1 MEKYTLKKSAEIG
14 PCMDVRGANGRIY
27 AIQNKAG
34 GRLCV
39 LTTDLIPLAYYD
51 GIGNARQIEI
61 KNNIA
66 VISARESGM
75 WIFDISKV
83 EPRLLCHYQTIEF
96 ATGITLYKNFV
107 FVSCRQYGVEIV
119 DINDPENPRY
129 IGVIRTG
136 EVQSACVWNDI
147 LFCGVWGSMEVF
159 AVDVSNISD
168 PKIIAKYPLSG
179 KGDGVVVRDGIL
191 YASTGQNARGIQ
203 RAFDPND
210 PLYGMGNGIEV
221 FDVHDPK
228 NPKRILWDFFGK
240 GYAELCDMWKPTLC
254 DNILVCS
261 NSLLGVFIYDVNKTE
276 KLYHLTLPNV
286 GGKPDCATSATV
298 YDGKLYVSSF
308 IGDLYLFDGMVFPNA
323 YRYDVDE
330 IDIPP
335 APEFYFNCE
344 SGVSAETF
352 YKSEFPIVA
361 ASEIKKSSMMA
372 LACVSGG
379 LQIIDTK
386 EKKPLAVYND
396 GGECHD
402 VRVRMPYVYVA
413 FGANGVHIL
422 HFDGENLKKISEI
435 KLERATHQIEI
446 SERGHF
452 ICATCGGSKIEM
464 IDATDKSSPK
474 SIYSFST
481 DAGLLYGENF
491 VKHSYKNKGISL
503 FWHRAGLIDSDPEGG
518 DREFHQKNYDLKNG
532 ILGYCPGNGCDIAD
546 ENKILYTLGGG
557 YVILPED
564 NSNCFVDELPV
575 FKTGR
580 SGPNSG
586 ALSVVDNALVL
597 NERAF
602 GVINANDISDVEHPI
617 SLGRIFTSSTPSRAL
632 NTSFG
637 ILVPCRYAGLVR
649 INYKKTL

>member
-1 MEKYTLKKSAEIG
+1 METAILSKKANIG

-39 LTTDLIPLAYYD
+39 LTTDLVPLAYYD

-83 EPRLLCHYQTIEF
+83 EPKLLCHYQTIEF

-159 AVDVSNISD
+159 AVDISNISD

-191 YASTGQNARGIQ
+191 YAATGQNKRGIN

-210 PLYGMGNGIEV
+210 PLYGMGNGIEI

-254 DNILVCS
+254 EDILVCN
-261 NSLLGVFIYDVNKTE
+261 NSLLGVYIYDLKTME
-276 KLYHLTLPNV
+276 KLYHLTLPSVN
-286 GGKPDCATSATV
+286 GREDCATGVSA
-298 YDGKLYVSSF
+298 YGGKLYVSSF
-308 IGDLYLFDGMVFPNA
+308 IGDLYSFDKIALPEA
-323 YRYDVDE
+323 YRYDVDSVT
-330 IDIPP
+330 DV
-335 APEFYFNCE
+335 PEASFYFNCE
-344 SGVSAETF
+344 ENLSAETL
-352 YKSEFPIVA
+352 YKCEFPTV
-361 ASEIKKSSMMA
+361 SVCEIKKDGLLA
-372 LACVSGG
+372 LACVNGG
-379 LQIIDTK
+379 IRIVDPATSRLVASY
-386 EKKPLAVYND
+386 EH
-396 GGECHD
+396 GECHD
-402 VRVRMPYVYVA
+402 VRVNGRYIYGA
-413 FGANGVHIL
+413 FGAQGVKIFS
-422 HFDGENLKKISEI
+422 FDGESLEMISACKLDKACHQIDISE
-435 KLERATHQIEI
+435 
-446 SERGHF
+446 SGSF
-452 ICATCGGSKIEM
+452 VCATSGGSKVVM
-464 IDATDKSSPK
+464 IDATDKESPK
-474 SIYSFST
+474 VIYSFAT
-481 DAGLLYGENF
+481 DAGLLYGANF
-491 VKHSYKNKGISL
+491 VRHTYKNRGISL
-503 FWHRAGLIDSDPEGG
+503 FWHRAGLIYSDPENG
-518 DREFHQKNYDLKNG
+518 DREFHQKNYSLNNG
-532 ILGYCPGNGCDIAD
+532 ILGFCPGNGCDIVNS
-546 ENKILYTLGGG
+546 NKILYTFGGG
-557 YVILPED
+557 YVILPEE
-564 NSNCFVDELPV
+564 NTSCRVDELPV

-580 SGPNSG
+580 PGPNSG
-586 ALSVVDNALVL
+586 AISVIGSTLIL

-602 GVINANDISDVEHPI
+602 GVINVNDISDIENPI
-617 SLGRIFTSSTPSRAL
+617 SIGRIFTNATPSRAIA
-632 NTSFG
+632 TSHGVLMACRFAG
-637 ILVPCRYAGLVR
+637 IVK
-649 INYKKTL
+649 INVK